1 MNLAEKLRRLR
12 KAEGMRRGLWRTL
25 TQHEVTHA
33 MRQEIGVSLSQA
45 YLSQLESGARIH
57 LTNTTREALARFY
70 HVHPGYLV
78 NDPPGVVDASDAY
91 LTATFI
97 DALGGMGAGATLPD
111 TALLRATL
119 AQLAATPDPMRALR
133 LLDWLLRLPADELAE
148 LERRAQTSAAES
160 APSVATATAQ
170 PQPDRADRE

>member
-25 TQHEVTHA
+25 TQHEVTRA

-45 YLSQLESGARIH
+45 YLSQLESGARVH

-78 NDPPGVVDASDAY
+78 NDPPGVTDPADAY

-97 DALGGMGAGATLPD
+97 DALGGVGASAELPD

-119 AQLAATPDPMRALR
+119 ARLAATPEPMRALR

-148 LERRAQTSAAES
+148 LERRAEASATQREPAER
-160 APSVATATAQ
+160 ANAQ
-170 PQPDRADRE
+170 PRPDTADRE

>member
-25 TQHEVTHA
+25 TQHEVARA

-78 NDPPGVVDASDAY
+78 NDPPGQSDATDPY
-91 LTATFI
+91 LTTLATV
-97 DALGGMGAGATLPD
+97 LGATESSAPLP
-111 TALLRATL
+111 TAALLRATL
-119 AQLAATPDPMRALR
+119 EQLAAAPEPMRALR
-133 LLDWLLRLPADELAE
+133 LLDWLLRLPSDELAE
-148 LERRAQTSAAES
+148 LERRALAHDRDVEPE
-160 APSVATATAQ
+160 APPPPPDTTAI
-170 PQPDRADRE
+170 RE